1 MYVAYSYAQVWSACM
16 EVFAV
21 KGRKLSWHVSD
32 RNGACIKFDFVMRF
46 RVVFVYSTSMQIY
59 PHESFTVWTKNECG
73 KFRKFS
79 VTNFRK
85 PRGVILFSG
94 NNRKYRSICP
104 FRKFRRKVSVL
115 WNILRIVYRFNR
127 NTTVQKKKKYLGL
140 KWKIV
145 NVCKLDR
152 IPSWNLK
159 KLTIIPWVR
168 LIRDDRQP
176 TRRIAPRWL

>member
-32 RNGACIKFDFVMRF
+32 RNGACMKFDFVMRF
-46 RVVFVYSTSMQIY
+46 HVVFVYSTSMQIY

-127 NTTVQKKKKYLGL
+127 NTTVQKKKVFRFEMENCKCLQTRSYTFLESE
-140 KWKIV
+140 KINHYSV
-145 NVCKLDR
+145 SAFN
-152 IPSWNLK
+152 
-159 KLTIIPWVR
+159 
-168 LIRDDRQP
+168 
-176 TRRIAPRWL
+176 TRW